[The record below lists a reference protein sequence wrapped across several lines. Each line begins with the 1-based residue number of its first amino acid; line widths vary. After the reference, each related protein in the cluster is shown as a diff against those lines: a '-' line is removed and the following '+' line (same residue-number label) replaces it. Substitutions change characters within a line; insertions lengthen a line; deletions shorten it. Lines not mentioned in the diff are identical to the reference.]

1 MERTTI
7 YTIEL
12 TEIGEGPNR
21 DIRRLIEDYL
31 GADDV
36 KIVKKQIFE
45 FPESEKS
52 WTTDQYLIRLA
63 LQAKRGNISR
73 SDLADA
79 VIQELSAVMLPSEV
93 LRCLED

>member
-12 TEIGEGPNR
+12 TEIGEGPDR
-21 DIRRLIEDYL
+21 DIRRLIQDYL

-36 KIVKKQIFE
+36 QIVKKQVFD
-45 FPESEKS
+45 FPRQP

-63 LQAKRGNISR
+63 LKVKAGRVSGE
-73 SDLADA
+73 DFADA
-79 VIQELSAVMLPSEV
+79 VIQELSKMMLPGE
-93 LRCLED
+93 LLKCLER

>member
-1 MERTTI
+1 MEKTTI
-7 YTIEL
+7 YTIEI
-12 TEIGEGPNR
+12 TEIGEGPDR
-21 DIRRLIEDYL
+21 DIRPLIRDYL

-36 KIVKKQIFE
+36 KVIKKQVFE
-45 FPESEKS
+45 FPRVP

-79 VIQELSAVMLPSEV
+79 VIMELSKMNLPGEV
-93 LRCLED
+93 LKCLE

>member
-7 YTIEL
+7 WTIEI
-12 TEIGEGPNR
+12 TEIGEGPDR
-21 DIRRLIEDYL
+21 DIRRLVKDYL
-31 GADDV
+31 SADDV
-36 KIVKKQIFE
+36 QVIKKQVFE